1 MTERWHERVVKVL
14 KANEVRLVTYI
25 PDNVLTAL
33 IQAVHADPWFRAICP
48 ARVPQTLGIEHFAV
62 ERLEDVE
69 FVLAG
74 QHGPRGAPRPRRRA
88 GAACAAGVRARVT
101 ERDPTRIRSRF
112 MDALAGKG

>member
-1 MTERWHERVVKVL
+1 VKVL

-69 FVLAG
+69 FVLDGMIKQAYAT
-74 QHGPRGAPRPRRRA
+74 QAP
-88 GAACAAGVRARVT
+88 AALILS
-101 ERDPTRIRSRF
+101 PLLTRKP
-112 MDALAGKG
+112 A